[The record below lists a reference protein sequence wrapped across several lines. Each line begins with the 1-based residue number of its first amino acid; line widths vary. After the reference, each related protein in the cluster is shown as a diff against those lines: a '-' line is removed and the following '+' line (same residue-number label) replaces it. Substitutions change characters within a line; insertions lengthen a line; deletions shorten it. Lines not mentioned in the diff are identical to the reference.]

1 VRDGLFP
8 EYRTLSNPGKLYGHA
23 MKKVENLMLPL
34 LKNIRR
40 IGQTQ
45 LVRRQIANLLQF
57 ECQLDAFQLH
67 QSLAAFDRGLMNDIR
82 NHYRAPDKFNY
93 PDPSTGNPL
102 LFETTSLLEA
112 CGMDD
117 PLHKI
122 YVTSDPL
129 EGLPQLL
136 FLFLLTYLPKV
147 SPAIRQTHI
156 CSYTHCAT
164 CFSFID

>member
-1 VRDGLFP
+1 
-8 EYRTLSNPGKLYGHA
+8 

-34 LKNIRR
+34 LKSLRR

-57 ECQLDAFQLH
+57 ECQLDAFKLN
-67 QSLAAFDRGLMNDIR
+67 QSLGAFDRGLMNDIR
-82 NHYRAPDKFNY
+82 NHYRAPDKYPY

-102 LFETTSLLEA
+102 LVETGSLLEA
-112 CGMDD
+112 CGLDD

-122 YVTSDPL
+122 YITSDPL

-136 FLFLLTYLPKV
+136 FLFLLSYLPKV
-147 SPAIRQTHI
+147 WKHYYDHI
-156 CSYTHCAT
+156 TLYCTT
-164 CFSFID
+164 TTSFT